1 MTERATS
8 ISAILSKN
16 QTSLTKVCHLKKI
29 IIFNNDGKVAYE

>member
-16 QTSLTKVCHLKKI
+16 QNKSHKGLSFKKI